1 MAKGL
6 TISQPGFEK
15 FLSWLDKDREAAGQ
29 KYEDIRLRLIKI
41 FQARGCFEA
50 EELADESLDR
60 LIKKS
65 DLLMETYQGDP
76 ALYCY
81 KIAHNVFLESLRKP
95 KTEELLDS
103 IPQKIEIEE
112 LDEDYECL
120 IRCLK
125 KLSRKE
131 YYIIL
136 KYYEG
141 EKRVKINQRKKLEE
155 ELKITNQYL
164 RVWVS
169 RIRKVLQKCIQNCMN
184 QRTNKNFDET
194 FC

>member
-6 TISQPGFEK
+6 IISQPGFEK
-15 FLSWLDKDREAAGQ
+15 FLSWLDKDREIAGQ
-29 KYEDIRLRLIKI
+29 KYEDIRFRLIKI

-65 DLLMETYQGDP
+65 DVLMETYQGDP

-81 KIAHNVFLESLRKP
+81 GIAQNVFLEFTRKP
-95 KTEELLDS
+95 KTEELSDS
-103 IPQKIEIEE
+103 ISQKIDVEE
-112 LDEDYECL
+112 LQEDYECL
-120 IRCLK
+120 NKCLK
-125 KLSRKE
+125 KLGLEER
-131 YYIIL
+131 YIIR

-141 EKRVKINQRKKLEE
+141 EKRAKIELRKELEE

-164 RVWVS
+164 RVRVS
-169 RIRKVLQKCIQNCMN
+169 RIRKILQKCIQNCMN
-184 QRTNKNFDET
+184 QGTNKKI
-194 FC
+194 